1 MRFKRNFFSTYILW
15 VNSLWI
21 VGIMPMLISMFALFN
36 VEDKPNSILMVGILL
51 VVILVIDIFFSIIN
65 IVTWPFSKKD
75 IIIKNN
81 KIMYNNITL
90 NISEIDRI
98 YFELGEIS
106 RLSSKPC
113 CLSLYKNN
121 KLELSI
127 TYVSFIVLITIL
139 VKCRKVPKRLVP
151 KSLIIIC
158 GFTYL
163 IAIIISIVSLIVY
176 Q

>member
-1 MRFKRNFFSTYILW
+1 
-15 VNSLWI
+15 
-21 VGIMPMLISMFALFN
+21 
-36 VEDKPNSILMVGILL
+36 
-51 VVILVIDIFFSIIN
+51 
-65 IVTWPFSKKD
+65 
-75 IIIKNN
+75 
-81 KIMYNNITL
+81 MYNNITL

-98 YFELGEIS
+98 YFELGEMS
-106 RLSSKPC
+106 RSSFKPC

-127 TYVSFIVLITIL
+127 THVSFIVLITIL

-158 GFTYL
+158 GITYL
-163 IAIIISIVSLIVY
+163 IAIIISIVSLIIY